1 MNNINLNIKKGELA
15 VLIGPSGCG
24 KTTTL
29 KMINRLIRP
38 TSGHIF
44 INGEDVEKKDIIKLR
59 RKIGYVIQQTGL
71 FPHMTVKENI
81 ELIPRLEKVNKQK
94 IIEKTYELMHMI
106 DLNPEEFLYRFPT
119 QLSGGQMQR
128 IGVARAF
135 AYDPDIILMDE
146 PFSALDPVSRNQL
159 QQELVELQDK
169 MKKTIVFVT
178 HDMDE
183 AVKIADKICIMNKGE
198 IVQCDT
204 PEDILKNPVNEFVSN
219 FVGKNRIWTVP
230 DLIKAKDIMNEN
242 PITANANDTLKAC
255 IDKMRVNKVD
265 SIFIVD
271 ENNRLEG
278 LITIRT
284 LQNVKSSNVLAKDVM
299 NKSLFTV
306 YENYSILNLLQ
317 LVNDNDLSAIP
328 IVDRQRRL
336 KGLIT
341 PSTLVSSLSEQYL
354 DNDEAGDK
362 NELS

>member
-1 MNNINLNIKKGELA
+1 
-15 VLIGPSGCG
+15 
-24 KTTTL
+24 
-29 KMINRLIRP
+29 
-38 TSGHIF
+38 
-44 INGEDVEKKDIIKLR
+44 
-59 RKIGYVIQQTGL
+59 
-71 FPHMTVKENI
+71 
-81 ELIPRLEKVNKQK
+81 
-94 IIEKTYELMHMI
+94 
-106 DLNPEEFLYRFPT
+106 
-119 QLSGGQMQR
+119 
-128 IGVARAF
+128 
-135 AYDPDIILMDE
+135 
-146 PFSALDPVSRNQL
+146 
-159 QQELVELQDK
+159 
-169 MKKTIVFVT
+169 
-178 HDMDE
+178 
-183 AVKIADKICIMNKGE
+183 
-198 IVQCDT
+198 
-204 PEDILKNPVNEFVSN
+204 
-219 FVGKNRIWTVP
+219 
-230 DLIKAKDIMNEN
+230 
-242 PITANANDTLKAC
+242 
-255 IDKMRVNKVD
+255 MRVNKVD